1 MPDAPVS
8 AALVGGLLAAVAVPL
23 DRPGVGWAV
32 MGLAAAVTVAVAVR
46 RARIAG
52 RVRWPWA
59 LATLALLAVGA
70 FRDSR
75 WLFALCV
82 VTACLTAS
90 LAMAGGKTVRG
101 LAFGATAIPAAA
113 ARDLPRVR
121 RTVQLHARRRGGTA
135 QRAAAVAGV
144 SVVLLLVFGALLA
157 SADAAFAAMLNQYA
171 PKLDG
176 GAVFESSLVFAVVAV
191 VVLGACSALAVPL
204 RVAES
209 AGKARRPL
217 QRYEWAL
224 PVAALVLLFAAFVG
238 VQVTVLF
245 GGGDLVLRTSGL
257 TYAEYARQGFW
268 QLSAVTVLTLVVIGV
283 VATRVTTARVADRWW
298 LRGLLGTLALLTL
311 VIVASAMSRMWA
323 YQQAYGFTV
332 LRVLVSACEIWLGL
346 VYVMV
351 LVAGIRLKA
360 AWLPRAVAGT
370 AVASLLALAVLDAD
384 RFIAERNVDR
394 WEASGRIDLDY
405 VGRLSADAAPALL
418 RLPEP
423 LRSCAVGPLKDEL
436 TRYADDGWRGANLAR
451 ERARAAVASTGSA
464 DWFECS
470 RLAGWTG
477 SASRDFGP

>member
-8 AALVGGLLAAVAVPL
+8 AALVGGLLAAVLVPL
-23 DRPGVGWAV
+23 DRPGAGWAV
-32 MGLAAAVTVAVAVR
+32 MGLAVALTVVVAAR
-46 RARIAG
+46 KARIAG
-52 RVRWPWA
+52 RVHWPWA

-82 VTACLTAS
+82 VTACLSAS
-90 LAMAGGKTVRG
+90 LAMAGGKTVRA

-113 ARDLPRVR
+113 VRDLPRVR
-121 RTVQLHARRRGGTA
+121 RTVQVQARRRGGAA
-135 QRAAAVAGV
+135 QRAAAVAGA
-144 SVVLLLVFGALLA
+144 SVVLLVVFGALLT
-157 SADAAFAAMLNQYA
+157 SADAAFAELLDRHA
-171 PKLDG
+171 PRLDG

-191 VVLGACSALAVPL
+191 GVLGACSALAIPL

-209 AGKARRPL
+209 AGRARRPL

-224 PVAALVLLFAAFVG
+224 PVTALVVLFAAFVG
-238 VQVTVLF
+238 VQLTVLF
-245 GGGDLVLRTSGL
+245 GGGDVVLRTSGL

-268 QLSAVTVLTLVVIGV
+268 QLSAVTVLTLVIIGV
-283 VATRVTTARVADRWW
+283 VATRAATDRAADRWW
-298 LRGLLGTLALLTL
+298 LRALLGTLAVLTL

-351 LVAGIRLKA
+351 LVAGVRLKA
-360 AWLPRAVAGT
+360 SWLPRAVAGT
-370 AVASLLALAVLDAD
+370 AVASLLALAVLDPE

-394 WEASGRIDLDY
+394 WETSGRIDLNY
-405 VGRLSADAAPALL
+405 VGQLSADAAPALL

-423 LRSCAVGPLKDEL
+423 LRSYALAPLAEEL
-436 TRYADDGWRGANLAR
+436 SRYADDGWRGANLAR
-451 ERARAAVASTGSA
+451 ERARAIVAA
-464 DWFECS
+464 K
-470 RLAGWTG
+470 
-477 SASRDFGP
+477 